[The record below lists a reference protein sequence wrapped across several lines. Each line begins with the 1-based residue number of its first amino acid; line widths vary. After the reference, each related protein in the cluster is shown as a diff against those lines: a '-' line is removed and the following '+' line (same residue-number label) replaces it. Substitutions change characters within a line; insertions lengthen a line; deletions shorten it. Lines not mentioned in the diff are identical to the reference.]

1 MRTRIRDPEIF
12 STLDPGYGM
21 EKIRI
26 RDKHPGSATLF
37 VVFLT
42 HIAQEVVDQGGL
54 QYVHAI
60 LLNCRTETELVTR
73 SLILLKVLAGNDK
86 VSGCL

>member
-1 MRTRIRDPEIF
+1 
-12 STLDPGYGM
+12 M
-21 EKIRI
+21 ENS
-26 RDKHPGSATLF
+26 DPGSATLF
-37 VVFLT
+37 IVFLT
-42 HIAQEVVDQGGL
+42 HIVQEVVDQGGL

-86 VSGCL
+86 VSVRL

>member
-1 MRTRIRDPEIF
+1 
-12 STLDPGYGM
+12 M

-26 RDKHPGSATLF
+26 WDPLHCLLF
-37 VVFLT
+37 SSRILV
-42 HIAQEVVDQGGL
+42 QEVVDQGGL

-86 VSGCL
+86 VSKLLLFINIFRN